1 MLAIIPARGGSK
13 GLPGKNIKCLNGK
26 PMIAYTIEAALQSS
40 QISRVIVSTDCEDI
54 AQQAIEY
61 GAEVP
66 FFRPKELASDQSLVI
81 DTYLYM
87 FDRLKTLKYDHEGVM
102 VVLLPTCPLRNS
114 VDVDAAIDLF
124 KAKNADSVISYTR
137 EKHPVSW
144 HRFIDDEGR
153 LQAIFPEK
161 LCNRQDDKIS
171 YYPNGAIFIFRETL
185 LRQRKYYSNNSYAYL
200 MPGIRSVD
208 VDTSEDFQYAEFLM
222 GRRGNA

>member
-54 AQQAIEY
+54 AKQAIEY

-66 FFRPKELASDQSLVI
+66 FFRPKELASDQSLAI

-87 FDRLKTLKYDHEGVM
+87 FDRLKEGKYEHGGVM

-153 LQAIFPEK
+153 LHTIFPERMS
-161 LCNRQDDKIS
+161 NRQDEKVS
-171 YYPNGAIFIFRETL
+171 YYPNGAIFVFTEDL
-185 LRQRKYYSNNSYAYL
+185 LRQGKYYSDMSYSYL
-200 MPGIRSVD
+200 MPGDRSVD
-208 VDTSEDFQYAEFLM
+208 VDTLEDFQYAEFLM
-222 GRRGNA
+222 GRT